1 MNKKHKNLIAAT
13 AGFLV
18 GSGISIFIAK
28 KIKENN
34 ADQILKTVKETLSAQ
49 GTVSNAWINSERISG
64 EHYGTRTIYNGGAN
78 ITSDQGETKSIDFI
92 ADADTGE
99 LFKLE
104 VVD

>member
-34 ADQILKTVKETLSAQ
+34 ADQILETVKETLSAQ

-64 EHYGTRTIYNGGAN
+64 EHYATRTIYNGGAN